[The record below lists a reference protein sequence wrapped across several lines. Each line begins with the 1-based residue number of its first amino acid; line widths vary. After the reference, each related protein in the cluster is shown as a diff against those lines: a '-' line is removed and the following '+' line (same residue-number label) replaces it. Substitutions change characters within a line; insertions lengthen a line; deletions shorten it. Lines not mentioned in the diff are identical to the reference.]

1 MIQAAVLDYVR
12 VLDNMRT
19 LVAAD
24 VAPRGCWVITVPSQ
38 SDRGVPARM
47 VLAGLWLQATFNTE
61 TLRPTR
67 SLRSAPR
74 RHAFHGGRGGSCR
87 CCRRSASPAAGPCQP
102 RHPLPWQEVMPREGE
117 LTVEGEPLSR
127 G

>member
-61 TLRPTR
+61 TRLALAFEEMSEAEGRVVMLVGLR
-67 SLRSAPR
+67 R
-74 RHAFHGGRGGSCR
+74 R
-87 CCRRSASPAAGPCQP
+87 
-102 RHPLPWQEVMPREGE
+102 
-117 LTVEGEPLSR
+117 
-127 G
+127 